1 MRGWMVLLGG
11 IWCGLAGAAPLNP
24 CLLTPAELAPVL
36 GHEPQAGRAEHDP
49 LGTPMCIYE
58 TKGELGKRFLL
69 LVYPGGW
76 DAKRYAN
83 RLSLAEGSGI
93 RVAQKFSGIGA
104 AAFFVDGVG
113 GRPAGGALR
122 GAERVQAGGPAP
134 GAARR
139 GRHPAQTGGFETA
152 GELTGGPAAA
162 TGPCCR
168 GRRAEA
174 ALNLT
179 A

>member
-1 MRGWMVLLGG
+1 MRGWMVLLGA

-93 RVAQKFSGIGA
+93 RVAQKFGGIGA

-113 GRPAGGALR
+113 GAL
-122 GAERVQAGGPAP
+122 QAP
-134 GAARR
+134 RYVELS
-139 GRHPAQTGGFETA
+139 GFKQA
-152 GELTGGPAAA
+152 
-162 TGPCCR
+162 
-168 GRRAEA
+168 GRRAVQPEEA
-174 ALNLT
+174 ATLLKLVVSRLP
-179 A
+179 AS

>member
-1 MRGWMVLLGG
+1 MRETAVRRGWIVLLGG
-11 IWCGLAGAAPLNP
+11 IWCGLAAAAPLNP

-49 LGTPMCIYE
+49 FGTPMCIYE
-58 TKGELGKRFLL
+58 TKGEIGKRFLL

-93 RVAQKFSGIGA
+93 RVAEKFSGIGA

-113 GRPAGGALR
+113 GALQGARYVELS
-122 GAERVQAGGPAP
+122 GFKQAG
-134 GAARR
+134 RR
-139 GRHPAQTGGFETA
+139 PVQPE
-152 GELTGGPAAA
+152 EAA
-162 TGPCCR
+162 TLLKL
-168 GRRAEA
+168 
-174 ALNLT
+174 ALSRLP
-179 A
+179 AS